1 MTDSSRPVAVI
12 TGAAKRVGAVMAETF
27 CEAGYDLAISYRHSR
42 AEAEALAARCEAKR
56 AQSCLVLPLD
66 LSDTAA
72 LAPFVARVVAHYG
85 RFDALVNN
93 ASSFYPTPLAKATE
107 AQWDDLFAANAKAPF
122 FLAQAAA
129 PHLARARGC
138 IVNLVD
144 IYGERPLAKHPIY
157 SMAKAALAMMT
168 MALAKD
174 LGPDVR
180 VNGIAPGAV
189 LWPESGKAE
198 AERREL
204 LARTPLGRAG
214 EPADLARAA
223 LFLVRD
229 APYVTGQILRVDG
242 GRSLTV

>member
-1 MTDSSRPVAVI
+1 MTDSSRPVVVI
-12 TGAAKRVGAVMAETF
+12 TGAAKRVGAVMAEAF

-42 AEAEALAARCEAKR
+42 GEAEAVAARCEAKR
-56 AQSCLVLPLD
+56 AQSCIAWPLD

-72 LAPFVARVVAHYG
+72 LAPFFERIAAHYG
-85 RFDALVNN
+85 RIDALINN
-93 ASSFYPTPLAKATE
+93 ASSFFPTPLARATE

-129 PHLARARGC
+129 PHLARTRGC
-138 IVNLVD
+138 IVNLID
-144 IYGERPLAKHPIY
+144 IYGERPLAQHPIY
-157 SMAKAALAMMT
+157 SMAKAALGMMT

-174 LGPDVR
+174 LGPDIR

-198 AERREL
+198 TERREL

-214 EPADLARAA
+214 EPGDLARTA

-229 APYVTGQILRVDG
+229 APYVTGQIIRVDG
-242 GRSLTV
+242 GRALSV

>member
-1 MTDSSRPVAVI
+1 MTDSSRPVVVI
-12 TGAAKRVGAVMAETF
+12 TGAAKRVGAVMAEAF

-42 AEAEALAARCEAKR
+42 GEAEAVAARCEAKR
-56 AQSCLVLPLD
+56 AQSCIAWPLD

-72 LAPFVARVVAHYG
+72 LAPFIERIAAHYG
-85 RFDALVNN
+85 RIDALINN
-93 ASSFYPTPLAKATE
+93 ASSFFPTPLARATE

-129 PHLARARGC
+129 PHLARTRGC
-138 IVNLVD
+138 IVNLID
-144 IYGERPLAKHPIY
+144 IYGERPLAQHPIY
-157 SMAKAALAMMT
+157 SMAKAALGMMT

-174 LGPDVR
+174 LGPDIR

-198 AERREL
+198 TERREL

-214 EPADLARAA
+214 EPGDLARTA

-229 APYVTGQILRVDG
+229 APYVTGQIIRVDG
-242 GRSLTV
+242 GRALSV

>member
-1 MTDSSRPVAVI
+1 MTDSSRPVVVI
-12 TGAAKRVGAVMAETF
+12 TGAAKRVGAVMAEAF

-42 AEAEALAARCEAKR
+42 GEAEAVAARCEAKR
-56 AQSCLVLPLD
+56 AQSCIAWPLD
-66 LSDTAA
+66 PSDTAA
-72 LAPFVARVVAHYG
+72 LAPFIERIAAHYG
-85 RFDALVNN
+85 RIDALINN
-93 ASSFYPTPLAKATE
+93 ASSFFPTPLARATE

-129 PHLARARGC
+129 PHLARTRGC
-138 IVNLVD
+138 IVNLID
-144 IYGERPLAKHPIY
+144 IYGERPLAQHPIY
-157 SMAKAALAMMT
+157 SMAKAALGMMT

-174 LGPDVR
+174 LGPDIR

-198 AERREL
+198 TERREL

-214 EPADLARAA
+214 EPGDLARTA

-229 APYVTGQILRVDG
+229 APYVTGQIIRVDG
-242 GRSLTV
+242 GRALSV

>member
-1 MTDSSRPVAVI
+1 MTDSSRPVVVI
-12 TGAAKRVGAVMAETF
+12 TGAAKRVGAVMAEAF

-42 AEAEALAARCEAKR
+42 AEAEAVAARCEAKR
-56 AQSCLVLPLD
+56 AQSCLAMPLD

-72 LAPFVARVVAHYG
+72 LAPFIERVAMHYG
-85 RFDALVNN
+85 RIDALINN
-93 ASSFYPTPLAKATE
+93 ASSFFPTPLARATE

-129 PHLARARGC
+129 PHLARTRGC

-144 IYGERPLAKHPIY
+144 ICGERPLAQHPIY
-157 SMAKAALAMMT
+157 SMAKAALGMMT

-174 LGPDVR
+174 LGPDIR

-198 AERREL
+198 AERRDL
-204 LARTPLGRAG
+204 LARTPHGRAG
-214 EPADLARAA
+214 EPSDLARTA

-229 APYVTGQILRVDG
+229 APYVTGQIIRVDG
-242 GRSLTV
+242 GRALSI

>member
-1 MTDSSRPVAVI
+1 MTDSTRPVVAI
-12 TGAAKRVGAVMAETF
+12 TGAAKRVGAVIAETL

-72 LAPFVARVVAHYG
+72 LAPFVEAIVAHYG
-85 RFDALVNN
+85 RLDVLVNN
-93 ASSFYPTPLAKATE
+93 ASSFYPTPLAAATE
-107 AQWDDLFAANAKAPF
+107 SQWDDLFAANAKAPF

-129 PHLARARGC
+129 PHLARTRGC

-144 IYGERPLAKHPIY
+144 IYGERPLAQHPIY

-174 LGPDVR
+174 LGPEVR

-229 APYVTGQILRVDG
+229 APFVTGQVLRVDG
-242 GRSLTV
+242 GRSLSM